1 MVLGPYKI
9 NIYCKVSPT
18 KIIITLIFYDEPINI
33 LMKKLNLND
42 PELSLIYFG
51 IEYPISESKKFKELG
66 IKDGSKIVFIKRA
79 YAG

>member
-1 MVLGPYKI
+1 
-9 NIYCKVSPT
+9 
-18 KIIITLIFYDEPINI
+18 
-33 LMKKLNLND
+33 MKKLNLND